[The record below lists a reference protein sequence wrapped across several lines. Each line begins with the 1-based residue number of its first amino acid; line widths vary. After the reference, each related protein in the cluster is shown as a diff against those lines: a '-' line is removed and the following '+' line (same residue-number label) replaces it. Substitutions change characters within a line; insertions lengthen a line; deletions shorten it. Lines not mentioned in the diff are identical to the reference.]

1 MYVLKALP
9 FCMSLLIIISLST
22 IACGKSDTKDGSS
35 KEIESEKDKI
45 SYSLGA
51 QFGNSLKQ
59 QKITLEITKFS
70 KGLKDAH
77 DDKTPEYKE
86 DEIAQIMN
94 DFTNE
99 MRERMSEGGEPG
111 EFKVDMN
118 KVSYIIGTQIGQNF
132 KLHEM
137 DISADI
143 FARGLDDIT
152 NDRTPALTD
161 AERGEVMQKF
171 DEGMR
176 VKQEAA
182 LNEALTKN
190 KAEASAF
197 LEENAGKSRITTL
210 PDSLQYEILT
220 EGSGPKP
227 KAENTVKVHYKGT
240 LIDGTVFDSS
250 YKREKPAEFPLTG
263 VIKGWTEVLQLMK
276 TGAKWKVFIPPE
288 LGYGANGSPPII
300 GPNSLLIFE
309 IELLEIVK

>member
-1 MYVLKALP
+1 MHVLKALQ
-9 FCMSLLIIISLST
+9 FCMSLLIIITLST
-22 IACGKSDTKDGSS
+22 IACGKGGLK
-35 KEIESEKDKI
+35 SEQDKI

-59 QKITLEITKFS
+59 QKITLDTTKFS
-70 KGLKDAH
+70 KGLNDAF
-77 DDKTPEYKE
+77 DDKTPEFKE
-86 DEIAQIMN
+86 VEIAQIIN
-94 DFTNE
+94 DFQNE
-99 MRERMSEGGEPG
+99 MRERMSAGGEPG

-118 KVSYIIGTQIGQNF
+118 KVSYIIGSQYGQNF
-132 KLHEM
+132 KLNEI
-137 DISADI
+137 DINTDI
-143 FARGLDDIT
+143 FVRGLDDIT

-161 AERGEVMQKF
+161 AETGEVMQKF
-171 DEGMR
+171 EEDMR
-176 VKQEAA
+176 AKQEAA
-182 LNEALTKN
+182 HNEALTRN

-197 LEENAGKSRITTL
+197 LEENAKKSGITTL
-210 PDSLQYEILT
+210 PDSLQYEIIT

-240 LIDGTVFDSS
+240 LIDGTEFDSS
-250 YKREKPAEFPLTG
+250 YRSKQPAEFPLTG

>member
-1 MYVLKALP
+1 MHVLKALQ
-9 FCMSLLIIISLST
+9 FCISLLIIITLST
-22 IACGKSDTKDGSS
+22 IACGKGGSS
-35 KEIESEKDKI
+35 KEIKSERDKI

-51 QFGNSLKQ
+51 QVGNSFKQ
-59 QKITLEITKFS
+59 GKITIDTAKCS
-70 KGLKDAH
+70 KGLKDAL
-77 DDKTPEYKE
+77 DEKTLEYKE
-86 DEIAQIMN
+86 DEMAQIMN
-94 DFTNE
+94 DFQNE
-99 MRERMSEGGEPG
+99 MSERMSAGGEPG

-132 KLHEM
+132 KLNEM

-143 FARGLDDIT
+143 FVRGLDDIT

-161 AERGEVMQKF
+161 AEIGEVVQKF

-176 VKQEAA
+176 VKQEASY
-182 LNEALTKN
+182 NEALTKN
-190 KAEASAF
+190 ITEASAF
-197 LEENAGKSRITTL
+197 LEENAKKSGITTL
-210 PDSLQYEILT
+210 PDSLQYEIIT

-240 LIDGTVFDSS
+240 LIDGTEFDSS
-250 YKREKPAEFPLTG
+250 YSRNQPAEFPLTG
-263 VIKGWTEVLQLMK
+263 VIKGWTEILQLMK